1 MESYRMNVS
10 VILAPLVIHMKFV
23 DRKNGTH
30 VQIQNAA
37 SELNV
42 IKLAD
47 ELIVY
52 AQLVS
57 LAIHSLSAV
66 I

>member
-10 VILAPLVIHMKFV
+10 VIPEPLVIHMKFV
-23 DRKNGTH
+23 DHKNETH
-30 VQIQNAA
+30 VQTQNAV

-42 IKLAD
+42 IKLED

-57 LAIHSLSAV
+57 SAIHSLSAV

>member
-1 MESYRMNVS
+1 MNVS
-10 VILAPLVIHMKFV
+10 VILELLVIHMKFV
-23 DRKNGTH
+23 DRKNETH

-37 SELNV
+37 SELNA
-42 IKLAD
+42 IKLED

-52 AQLVS
+52 VRLVL
-57 LAIHSLSAV
+57 LAIHSLSAE